1 MGKRHK
7 ARELALQILFHLEYN
22 PGNPEDALSLICKN
36 FKSSKSDRAF
46 SEKLVLGVYE
56 SIDRIDKL
64 ISHASKNWRMERMSY
79 VDRSILRLGTF
90 EILYMD
96 EVPPKVTI
104 DEAVELGKKFGT
116 EDSGAFINGVLDNI
130 FNKLKQEN
138 PP

>member
-1 MGKRHK
+1 
-7 ARELALQILFHLEYN
+7 
-22 PGNPEDALSLICKN
+22 
-36 FKSSKSDRAF
+36 
-46 SEKLVLGVYE
+46 VYE
-56 SIDRIDKL
+56 SIDRIDNL

-79 VDRSILRLGTF
+79 VDKSILRLGTF

-116 EDSGAFINGVLDNI
+116 KDSGAFINGILDNI